1 MTPTVDIN
9 EIHRK
14 FWTKRQTEIGK
25 LLVKP
30 HLVAIASRRESKK
43 AHFVHLARSEADRI
57 ERIRNQQPYECE
69 LESAAEEV
77 ALLPVVRAQRC
88 RAKKPRGKVT
98 EEGRTLGQV
107 IELLVSK
114 PEYGD
119 SSASELWTHFY
130 AELDRLDLEPKDK
143 NQGKLNKSSYSY
155 EFGGKRKI
163 ISYGRFANLVSKY
176 RKKSR

>member
-14 FWTKRQTEIGK
+14 FWTKRKTEIGK

-30 HLVAIASRRESKK
+30 HLVAIASRREIKK

-57 ERIRNQQPYECE
+57 ERIRNQQPFECE
-69 LESAAEEV
+69 LESAADEF
-77 ALLPVVRAQRC
+77 ASLPVIKAQRR

-98 EEGRTLGQV
+98 EDGRTLDQV
-107 IELLVSK
+107 IEQLVSK
-114 PEYGD
+114 TGSRDY
-119 SSASELWTHFY
+119 SAPELWSPFY
-130 AELDRLDLEPKDK
+130 AELDQLELDPKDMNPGNMK
-143 NQGKLNKSSYSY
+143 KAFYSY
-155 EFGGKRKI
+155 EFGTERKTI
-163 ISYGRFANLVSKY
+163 TYRRFANLVSKY